1 MCYSCDYCGKGQWS
15 AQLRMVPDA
24 SLSGALQ
31 MCCHDC
37 YHDADPCEDD
47 GCAWFDRQTADEWAE
62 ERQAQAE
69 MRAEA
74 LADKADAARAMRQ
87 EAGFNLTKFVMFG

>member
-37 YHDADPCEDD
+37 WHEEYDRYHCGDHDDCEWL
-47 GCAWFDRQTADEWAE
+47 AHQTADEWAE

-74 LADKADAARAMRQ
+74 LADKAEADRDRRA
-87 EAGFNLTKFVMFG
+87 GL